1 MDVEKN
7 FFMYMKKF
15 FIVIGLFLLSQIS
28 MTVFGVAKGVSQASG
43 EANLSLVV
51 SIILILMVIG
61 NIWLLVFLAKKLG
74 FFTIKFDFLTGRN
87 IGIIIGGYVLARIVA
102 IVGTLLLN
110 AQGTNSTANDAAIQT
125 MFTGENPLLIILLI
139 GISAPIMEEI
149 VFRGGI
155 IGFWLKDYPIVGIV
169 LSSVVFGLVH
179 GPTNLV
185 SFLIYGLIGLILSI
199 VYHKTKR
206 LELSIAV
213 HFLNNILGA
222 IMIAFGLV

>member
-1 MDVEKN
+1 
-7 FFMYMKKF
+7 
-15 FIVIGLFLLSQIS
+15 
-28 MTVFGVAKGVSQASG
+28 MTVFGIVKGFSQASG
-43 EANLSLVV
+43 EANLSLAV
-51 SIILILMVIG
+51 SIILILLEIG

-74 FFTIKFDFLTGRN
+74 FFTIKFDFLTGKN

-155 IGFWLKDYPIVGIV
+155 IGFWLKDYPIIGIA
-169 LSSVVFGLVH
+169 LSSVIFGLMH
-179 GPTNLV
+179 GPTDLI
-185 SFLIYGLIGLILSI
+185 SFLIYGLIGLILSV
-199 VYHKTKR
+199 VYYKTKR
-206 LELSIAV
+206 LELSIAI

-222 IMIAFGLV
+222 IMIAFGLI

>member
-1 MDVEKN
+1 
-7 FFMYMKKF
+7 MYTKKF

-28 MTVFGVAKGVSQASG
+28 INVFDIAKRISQASG
-43 EANLSLVV
+43 VASLSLVV

-110 AQGTNSTANDAAIQT
+110 AQGMNSTANDAAIQT

-155 IGFWLKDYPIVGIV
+155 IGFWLKDYPIVGVV

-179 GPTNLV
+179 GPTNLI
-185 SFLIYGLIGLILSI
+185 SFLIYGLIGLILSV

-206 LELSIAV
+206 LELSIAI
-213 HFLNNILGA
+213 HFLNNILIA